1 VFGVKRLC
9 ARASRVTFCAD
20 RASFGSDHATI
31 LVERGS
37 FSIDCATFRSKF
49 GSARTDFD
57 RDGGNV
63 VTGAHALA
71 RN

>member
-1 VFGVKRLC
+1 VFCVKRLSV
-9 ARASRVTFCAD
+9 RASRVTFGAD
-20 RASFGSDHATI
+20 RASFGSDRATI

-37 FSIDCATFRSKF
+37 FSIVRETFRSKF

-63 VTGAHALA
+63 VTGAHAVA
-71 RN
+71 RD